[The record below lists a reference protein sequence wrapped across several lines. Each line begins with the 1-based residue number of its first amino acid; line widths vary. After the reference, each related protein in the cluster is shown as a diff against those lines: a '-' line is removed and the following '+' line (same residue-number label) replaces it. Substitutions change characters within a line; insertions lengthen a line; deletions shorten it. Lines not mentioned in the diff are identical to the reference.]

1 MFQFGRLLTQ
11 TLVLGLGAGIPDI
24 NGVALTIVNFQYM
37 TGTACSSAMVPVVG
51 RCIGARQKEQAKM
64 YSRKILSLNY
74 FVLWAVVLLTVLF
87 VEPLVGLYG
96 LESGT
101 PEAFTAMN
109 LIVIHSLIAS
119 LIWPIGFMLPSA
131 FRAASDV
138 RSTFTKNGGN
148 LATPGALQFNFT
160 KQGQFVISADKT
172 SEDALMDVVLDAGAE
187 DILNNGDHFEIL
199 CPISS
204 FMAVGEALEKAG
216 IEPDEAELAWIPN
229 SETDITDPEIA
240 KKIIKLTDALEAL
253 DDVQNVY
260 SNENIDDSL
269 LD

>member
-1 MFQFGRLLTQ
+1 MSGHSKWATTKRHKAAVDAKRGKIFSAISKDLTLAAKDGGGDPSTNARLRMLLHKAKAANMPADNVDRAIKKGTGEIPGVIYEQ
-11 TLVLGLGAGIPDI
+11 LLYEGYGPGGIGI
-24 NGVALTIVNFQYM
+24 IVEVTTDN
-37 TGTACSSAMVPVVG
+37 
-51 RCIGARQKEQAKM
+51 K
-64 YSRKILSLNY
+64 N
-74 FVLWAVVLLTVLF
+74 
-87 VEPLVGLYG
+87 
-96 LESGT
+96 
-101 PEAFTAMN
+101 
-109 LIVIHSLIAS
+109 
-119 LIWPIGFMLPSA
+119 
-131 FRAASDV
+131 RAASDV

>member
-1 MFQFGRLLTQ
+1 MSGHSKWATTKRHKAAVDAKRGKIFSAISKDLTLAAKDGGGDPTTNARLRMLIQKAKAANMPADNVDRAIKKGTGEIPGVIYEQ
-11 TLVLGLGAGIPDI
+11 LLYEGYGPGGIGI
-24 NGVALTIVNFQYM
+24 IVEVTTDN
-37 TGTACSSAMVPVVG
+37 
-51 RCIGARQKEQAKM
+51 K
-64 YSRKILSLNY
+64 N
-74 FVLWAVVLLTVLF
+74 
-87 VEPLVGLYG
+87 
-96 LESGT
+96 
-101 PEAFTAMN
+101 
-109 LIVIHSLIAS
+109 
-119 LIWPIGFMLPSA
+119 
-131 FRAASDV
+131 RAASDV

>member
-1 MFQFGRLLTQ
+1 MSGHSKWATTKRHKAAVDAKRGKIFSAISKDLTLAAKDGGGDPTTNARLRMLIQKAKAANMPADNVDRAIKKGTGEIPGVIYEQ
-11 TLVLGLGAGIPDI
+11 LLYEGYGPGGIGI
-24 NGVALTIVNFQYM
+24 IVEVTTDN
-37 TGTACSSAMVPVVG
+37 
-51 RCIGARQKEQAKM
+51 K
-64 YSRKILSLNY
+64 N
-74 FVLWAVVLLTVLF
+74 
-87 VEPLVGLYG
+87 
-96 LESGT
+96 
-101 PEAFTAMN
+101 
-109 LIVIHSLIAS
+109 
-119 LIWPIGFMLPSA
+119 
-131 FRAASDV
+131 RAASDV

-199 CPISS
+199 CPIAS
-204 FMAVGEALEKAG
+204 FTAVGEALEKAG

-229 SETDITDPEIA
+229 SETDITDPEVA